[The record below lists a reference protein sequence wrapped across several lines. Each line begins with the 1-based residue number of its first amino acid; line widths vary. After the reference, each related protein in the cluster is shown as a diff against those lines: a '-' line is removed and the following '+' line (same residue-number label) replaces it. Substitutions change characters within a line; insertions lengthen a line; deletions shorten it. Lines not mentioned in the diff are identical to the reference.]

1 MVATP
6 APTMVTVFATMV
18 ATAVFELVY
27 VKEPVLLVVG
37 ATKLNAA
44 FPNVLVIAEKLV
56 ITGAA

>member
-1 MVATP
+1 MVVTP

-27 VKEPVLLVVG
+27 VKAPVLFVVG

-44 FPNVLVIAEKLV
+44 FPNVFVIAEKLA

>member
-27 VKEPVLLVVG
+27 VIKPVLFVVG
-37 ATKLNAA
+37 FMIPKAA
-44 FPNVLVIAEKLV
+44 FPNVFVIAEKLA